1 MDTNLSTN
9 DLECYG
15 NITCQRGMIK
25 VRVAKF
31 MGAFRVAI
39 LGMGVTALSSSNCF
53 AFWGFSEAE
62 PEVTVLYNR
71 AECLASGGIMVTV
84 RNPSDKPLSE
94 IAGNV
99 MIYRPESSRLGAEFG
114 FGSDRV
120 INPNSAMAFCIGVPR
135 ESVLLVISAKEPEA
149 AYWELSSKYGFD
161 GNAIDPDAYLK
172 DSIIKFEIKSFKYGL
187 PY

>member
-1 MDTNLSTN
+1 M
-9 DLECYG
+9 
-15 NITCQRGMIK
+15 K
-25 VRVAKF
+25 VRVVKV
-31 MGAFRVAI
+31 MGAFRSAVLGIGVA
-39 LGMGVTALSSSNCF
+39 ALSSSNCF
-53 AFWGFSEAE
+53 ALWGFSQAE
-62 PEVTVLYNR
+62 PEVAVAYNR
-71 AECLASGGIMVTV
+71 AECLSSGGIKVTV
-84 RNPSDKPLSE
+84 RNPSSEPLSE

-120 INPNSAMAFCIGVPR
+120 INPNSAMAFCIRVPR

-161 GNAIDPDAYLK
+161 GNAIDPDLYLK

>member
-1 MDTNLSTN
+1 M
-9 DLECYG
+9 
-15 NITCQRGMIK
+15 CQKRAMK
-25 VRVAKF
+25 VQVAKF

-39 LGMGVTALSSSNCF
+39 LGMGVTALSSSSCF
-53 AFWGFSEAE
+53 AFWGFSQAE
-62 PEVTVLYNR
+62 PEVIVAYDR
-71 AECLASGGIMVTV
+71 AECLPSGGIKVTV
-84 RNPSDKPLSE
+84 RNPSDEPLSE

-99 MIYRPESSRLGAEFG
+99 MIYRQESSRLGAEFG

-161 GNAIDPDAYLK
+161 GNAIDPDVYLK
-172 DSIIKFEIKSFKYGL
+172 DAIIKFEIKSFKYGL

>member
-1 MDTNLSTN
+1 
-9 DLECYG
+9 
-15 NITCQRGMIK
+15 MIEFK
-25 VRVAKF
+25 CACRVAF
-31 MGAFRVAI
+31 VAV
-39 LGMGVTALSSSNCF
+39 GVAALSSSNCF
-53 AFWGFSEAE
+53 AFWGFSQAE
-62 PEVTVLYNR
+62 PDVSIAYNR
-71 AECLASGGIMVTV
+71 AECLASGGIKITV
-84 RNPSDKPLSE
+84 RNSSAEPLSA
-94 IAGNV
+94 IVGNV

-120 INPNSAMAFCIGVPR
+120 IDPNSAMAFCIGVPR

-161 GNAIDPDAYLK
+161 GNAIDPDVYLK